1 MSQDD
6 SKFELTSRSWQELSV
21 AERRNK
27 LLELECVC
35 KSMEQVVIEPR
46 EYFCNGVY
54 AREIFIPAGTTLVGE
69 IHNYPHINVV
79 SKGKIRVATD
89 EGVKVIEA
97 PCTFISPAGVK
108 RAGFV
113 LEDTV
118 WTTIHATDKTNSN
131 DIRQEVIAESYES
144 LRLNEVK
151 T

>member
-1 MSQDD
+1 MSQDG
-6 SKFELTSRSWQELSV
+6 KFELTNRVWQELSV

-27 LLELECVC
+27 LVELERVC
-35 KSMEQVVIEPR
+35 KTMEQLDIEVT
-46 EYFCNGVY
+46 EHYCNGVY

-69 IHNYPHINVV
+69 IHNHPHINVV
-79 SKGKIRVATD
+79 SKGKIRVVTD

-108 RAGFV
+108 RAGYV
-113 LEDTV
+113 LKDTV
-118 WTTIHATDKTNSN
+118 WTTIHATNKTNSD
-131 DIRQEVIAESYES
+131 DIRQEVIAESYDS